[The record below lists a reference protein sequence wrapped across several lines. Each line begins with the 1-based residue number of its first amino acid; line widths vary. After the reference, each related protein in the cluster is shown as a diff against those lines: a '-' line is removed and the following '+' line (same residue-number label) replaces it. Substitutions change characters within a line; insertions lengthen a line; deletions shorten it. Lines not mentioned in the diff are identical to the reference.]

1 MSILSRKGRLAFTAL
16 WSGLLVV
23 GLAVGSQL
31 PASASVGMVL
41 ATVVTTTTT
50 TTGGSGCTPGFFKNK
65 LSASTLDDPLSSLG
79 FTLPSIS
86 SATIGQALDGK
97 VGSSNLAQQLIRH
110 GVAAIFNADL
120 FGSAYSSQYD
130 DPADVVAAVQAALSS
145 GSGIES
151 LKDVLDRLNNQG
163 CPISRIPT

>member
-23 GLAVGSQL
+23 GLSVGSQM
-31 PASASVGMVL
+31 PAAASMGMVL

-50 TTGGSGCTPGFFKNK
+50 TTGGSGCTPGFYKSK
-65 LSASTLDDPLSSLG
+65 LPASTLDDPLSTLG
-79 FTLPSIS
+79 FTSFAT
-86 SATIGQALDGK
+86 ATIDAALNGD
-97 VGSSNLAQQLIRH
+97 VGSTNSIRQLIRAA
-110 GVAAIFNADL
+110 VAAFYNAEQ

-130 DPADVVAAVQAALSS
+130 DGSDVVAAVEAALAS

-151 LKDVLDRLNNQG
+151 LKDVLDQLNNQG
-163 CPISRIPT
+163 CPISRL

>member
-50 TTGGSGCTPGFFKNK
+50 TTGGSGCTPGFYKNK
-65 LSASTLDDPLSSLG
+65 LPASTLDDALSTLG
-79 FTLPSIS
+79 FTASG
-86 SATIGQALDGK
+86 TIGAALDGD
-97 VGSSNLAQQLIRH
+97 VGSTNLAQQLIRH
-110 GVAAIFNADL
+110 GVAAYYNADL

-130 DPADVVAAVQAALSS
+130 DPADVVAAVNAALAS

-151 LKDVLDRLNNQG
+151 LKNVFDRLNNQG
-163 CPISRIPT
+163 CPISRFPT